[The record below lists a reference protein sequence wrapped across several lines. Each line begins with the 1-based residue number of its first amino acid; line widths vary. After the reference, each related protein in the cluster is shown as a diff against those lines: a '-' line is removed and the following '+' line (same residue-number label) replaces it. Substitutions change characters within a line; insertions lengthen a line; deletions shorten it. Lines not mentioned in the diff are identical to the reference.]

1 MDRKGTKESLRPS
14 GKYERIR
21 RCVFCYY
28 TNVKKLSGSQVKSF
42 QKKVWDFY
50 TAHGRH
56 DLPWR
61 PPQLKEKSGKIDM
74 YPIMV
79 SEIMLQQTQVS
90 RVLPKF
96 ENWMKKFPNVKALAQ
111 SSRKDVLTLWQ
122 GLGYTRRAKFL
133 HEAAQSILKSGVPST
148 VRELESLPG
157 IGHYTARAI
166 VAFAWNKSYAFVE
179 TNVRTVYIN
188 HFFKNK
194 EIVTDAEILNLVE
207 QTLDQ
212 DCPREWMYALMDYG
226 SYLKS
231 QGNAHNR
238 RAKGFTRQSKFKG
251 SVREVRGAIIKFL
264 TEKEVLTSS
273 DKKEFEKRFD
283 IERVAQALNGLVKDN
298 LIGKQKDGYIV
309 VE

>member
-1 MDRKGTKESLRPS
+1 M
-14 GKYERIR
+14 
-21 RCVFCYY
+21 
-28 TNVKKLSGSQVKSF
+28 KKLSGSQVKSF

-96 ENWMKKFPNVKALAQ
+96 ENWMKKFPSIEALAQ
-111 SSRKDVLTLWQ
+111 ASRKEVLTLWQ

-133 HEAAQSILKSGVPST
+133 HEAAQGILKNGVPKT
-148 VRELESLPG
+148 VQELEDLPG

-166 VAFAWNKSYAFVE
+166 ATFAWNESYAFVE
-179 TNVRTVYIN
+179 TNIRTVYIN

-194 EIVTDAEILNLVE
+194 KLVADAEILSLVE

-283 IERVAQALNGLVKDN
+283 VERMAQALNGLFKDN
-298 LIGKQKDGYIV
+298 LIQKTRNEYSL

>member
-1 MDRKGTKESLRPS
+1 M
-14 GKYERIR
+14 
-21 RCVFCYY
+21 
-28 TNVKKLSGSQVKSF
+28 KSF

-50 TAHGRH
+50 AAQGRH

-61 PPQLKEKSGKIDM
+61 PPQLKVKNGKIDI
-74 YPIMV
+74 YQITV

-90 RVLPKF
+90 RVSLKF
-96 ENWMKKFPNVKALAQ
+96 KSWMKKFPNIHALA
-111 SSRKDVLTLWQ
+111 SASRKDVLTIWQ

-133 HEAAQSILKSGVPST
+133 HEAAQKITKDGAPRT
-148 VRELESLPG
+148 VEELEDLPG
-157 IGHYTARAI
+157 IGHYTARA
-166 VAFAWNKSYAFVE
+166 VGTFAWNESHSFVE
-179 TNVRTVYIN
+179 TNIRTVYIN

-251 SVREVRGAIIKFL
+251 SVREVRGVIMKFF
-264 TEKEVLTSS
+264 TEKETLTLK
-273 DKKEFEKRFD
+273 DQKEFEIRFD
-283 IERVAQALNGLVKDN
+283 VNRVTQALDGLVKDD
-298 LIGKQKDGYIV
+298 LLQKINKGYILV
-309 VE
+309 S